1 MPRHAS
7 PDHGL
12 VLAFLRAGQ
21 GWKQA
26 ELAEAAGFAPRLVN
40 DYERG
45 RKPLYRDRLATL
57 VTVLGLPSEAIDDTL
72 DLLEKT
78 RAASRMQRDPAG
90 ASEKVRRRIDALA
103 AEAGRAMSDGFRSF
117 LTLLTAESQA
127 LQARQQAEALWARL
141 AARSAE
147 ERRALVDHPKAGFRS
162 WALCERVAAESIAAA
177 PNHPRKA
184 RELAE
189 LALRIAEAAPG
200 PGPWRDRLQG
210 YAWAFVGNARRACN
224 DLPGAEKAM
233 AKARKLWE
241 AGAPG
246 DPGHLGKAWVPWMD
260 AALRRDQRLFPE
272 ALKRIDEAL
281 TLDGDELRAKIL
293 ITKSGILEALGDAEG
308 STAVLREAAPLIDG
322 RLDPRLALV
331 VRFNLLVD
339 LCRLGRAAEAEPGLP
354 IVRRLAEKRGE
365 ELDLLRV
372 VWLEGNVLAGLG
384 RTTEAEAAFQQVR
397 RAFTARGLADDCAL
411 VSLELALLLLEQ
423 GRAAEVRALAQ
434 EMLWIFQAQGVH
446 RETLAALRLF
456 CDTARRKE
464 ATAELIRRVISY
476 LYRAQ
481 HDPELPFEDGAEAPG
496 APAR

>member
-1 MPRHAS
+1 MPRQAS

-12 VLAFLRAGQ
+12 VLWFLRSAQ

-26 ELAEAAGFAPRLVN
+26 ELAEAAGFSPRLVN
-40 DYERG
+40 DYEHG
-45 RKPLYRDRLATL
+45 RKPLYRDRLETL
-57 VTVLGLPSEAIDDTL
+57 VAVLGLPPEIVDATL
-72 DLLEKT
+72 ALLADA
-78 RAASRMQRDPAG
+78 RAASRTPHGPADPSG
-90 ASEKVRRRIDALA
+90 KVRRRIDALA
-103 AEAGRAMSDGFRSF
+103 AEAGRAVSDGFRSL
-117 LTLLTAESQA
+117 LTLLTHESQA
-127 LQARQQAEALWARL
+127 QQARQQAEALWARL
-141 AARSAE
+141 APRPAE

-189 LALRIAEAAPG
+189 LALRIAEVAPG

-210 YAWAFVGNARRACN
+210 YAWAFVGNARRACS

-233 AKARKLWE
+233 TRARKLWE

-246 DPGHLGKAWVPWMD
+246 DPGFLEKAWLSWME
-260 AALRRDQRLFPE
+260 AALRRDQRRFPE
-272 ALKRIDEAL
+272 ALVRIDEAL
-281 TLDGDELRAKIL
+281 ALDRGELRAQIL
-293 ITKSGILEALGDAEG
+293 ITKSGILEALGNAEG
-308 STAVLREAAPLIDG
+308 STAVLEEAAPLIDG
-322 RLDPRLALV
+322 RRDPRLALV

-354 IVRRLAEKRGE
+354 AVRRLAERLGE

-372 VWLEGNVLAGLG
+372 VWLEANVLAGLG
-384 RTTEAEAAFQQVR
+384 RTAEAEAAFQQVR
-397 RAFTARGLADDCAL
+397 KAFAARGLAYDCAL
-411 VSLELALLLLEQ
+411 ASLELALLLLEQ
-423 GRAAEVRALAQ
+423 GRAPEVRALAQ

-456 CDTARRKE
+456 YDVARKE
-464 ATAELIRRVISY
+464 EATIGLTRRVIAY
-476 LYRAQ
+476 LYRSQ

-496 APAR
+496 APAQ

>member
-12 VLAFLRAGQ
+12 VLWFLRTAQ
-21 GWKQA
+21 GWRQA
-26 ELAEAAGFAPRLVN
+26 ELAEAAGFSPRLVN
-40 DYERG
+40 DYEHG
-45 RKPLYRDRLATL
+45 RKPLYRDRLETL
-57 VTVLGLPSEAIDDTL
+57 VTVLGLPVELIDDTL
-72 DLLEKT
+72 ALLAKA
-78 RAASRMQRDPAG
+78 RASSRTPRDPDD
-90 ASEKVRRRIDALA
+90 ASGKVRRHIDALA
-103 AEAGRAMSDGFRSF
+103 LEAGRAVSDGYRS
-117 LTLLTAESQA
+117 LLTSLTTESQA
-127 LQARQQAEALWARL
+127 LQARQQAGELWARL
-141 AARSAE
+141 APRSAE

-162 WALCERVAAESIAAA
+162 WALCERVAAESVAAA
-177 PNHPRKA
+177 PNHPQKA

-189 LALRIAEAAPG
+189 LALRIAEVAPG

-210 YAWAFVGNARRACN
+210 YTWAFVGNARRACN
-224 DLPGAEKAM
+224 DLPGAEKAL

-246 DPGHLGKAWVPWMD
+246 DPGYLERAWLPWMD
-260 AALRRDQRLFPE
+260 AALRRDQRRFPE

-281 TLDGDELRAKIL
+281 ALDRGELRAQIL
-293 ITKSGILEALGDAEG
+293 TTKSGILEALGDAEG

-322 RLDPRLALV
+322 RRDPRLAWI

-354 IVRRLAEKRGE
+354 MVRALAEKRGE

-372 VWLEGNVLAGLG
+372 VWLEANVAAGLG
-384 RTTEAEAAFQQVR
+384 RTADAAAAFQQAR
-397 RAFTARGLADDCAL
+397 RAFTARGLAYDCAL
-411 VSLELALLLLEQ
+411 VSLELSLLLLEQ
-423 GRAAEVRALAQ
+423 GRTAEVRALAR
-434 EMLWIFQAQGVH
+434 EMLWIFRAQEVH

-456 CDTARRKE
+456 CDAARTE
-464 ATAELIRRVISY
+464 GATIELTRRVIAY

-481 HDPELPFEDGAEAPG
+481 HDPGLPFEDGAEAPG